1 MHLHPNARTTPRSRA
16 QLVDRIRVDGWSVR
30 QVATAFHVSRRTVF
44 KWLARYRAE
53 GPAGLHDRSTVP
65 RSSPQRTAVRRVLQI
80 VALRAQRLPAHII
93 ARRVDMPRATVSRI
107 LRRQGV
113 GRLPPLTPR
122 PPIQR
127 YERATPG
134 ELLHVDIK
142 SLGRIRGIGHRITG
156 DRRTRVRG
164 IGWEHVHVC
173 IDDRSRVA
181 YAEVLATAA
190 WPDAVGFLERAI
202 AWFAAQ
208 RIPAQGV
215 MTDNGSAYLSRAFA
229 AACQRLAVRHVRTR
243 AYTPRTNGK
252 AERFIQTLLREWAYR
267 RPYRS
272 SARRRR
278 ALDPWLRYYNHRR
291 PHTSLNY
298 LPPVS
303 RLQEPSRVNNVLS
316 RNS

>member
-1 MHLHPNARTTPRSRA
+1 MQLHPNARTTPRSRA
-16 QLVDRIRVDGWSVR
+16 ELVRRVVVDGWSVPR
-30 QVATAFHVSRRTVF
+30 VAQAFHVSPRTVF
-44 KWLARYRAE
+44 KWLARYRAA
-53 GPAGLHDRSTVP
+53 GIAGLDDRSPAP
-65 RSSPQRTAVRRVLQI
+65 RSSPQRTSVRRNLQI
-80 VALRAQRLPAHII
+80 VALRAQRLPGHAI
-93 ARRVDMPRATVSRI
+93 ARRLGVPRATVSRI
-107 LRRQGV
+107 LRRQGL

-122 PPIQR
+122 APIRR
-127 YERATPG
+127 YERAAPG

-156 DRRTRVRG
+156 NRRTRVRG

-173 IDDRSRVA
+173 IDDATRLA
-181 YAEVLATAA
+181 YAEVLATPA
-190 WPDAVGFLERAI
+190 WPDAVGFLERAL
-202 AWFAAQ
+202 AWFATHGVQAE
-208 RIPAQGV
+208 RV

-229 AACQRLAVRHVRTR
+229 AVCARVGLRHLRTR

-298 LPPVS
+298 APPIS
-303 RLQEPSRVNNVLS
+303 RLQETPA
-316 RNS
+316 

>member
-1 MHLHPNARTTPRSRA
+1 VQLHPNARTTPWSRA
-16 QLVDRIRVDGWSVR
+16 QLVHRVRVDGWSVT

-44 KWLARYRAE
+44 KWLARHRAA
-53 GPAGLHDRSTVP
+53 GYAGLQDRSAAP
-65 RSSPQRTAVRRVLQI
+65 RASPQRTAVRRVLEI
-80 VALRAQRLPAHII
+80 VALRAQRLPGHVI
-93 ARRVDMPRATVSRI
+93 ARRVGVPRATVSRI
-107 LRRQGV
+107 LRRQGL

-122 PPIQR
+122 VPVQR
-127 YERATPG
+127 YERARPG

-173 IDDRSRVA
+173 IDDASRLA
-181 YAEVLATAA
+181 YAEVLASPA
-190 WPDAVGFLERAI
+190 WPDAVGFLERAV
-202 AWFAAQ
+202 AWFAAHA
-208 RIPAQGV
+208 IPAQRV
-215 MTDNGSAYLSRAFA
+215 MTDNGSAYVSRAFA
-229 AACQRLAVRHVRTR
+229 AACQRLALRHVRTR

-272 SARRRR
+272 STRRRR
-278 ALDPWLRYYNHRR
+278 ALAPWLRYYNHRR

-303 RLQEPSRVNNVLS
+303 RLPETPT
-316 RNS
+316 

>member
-1 MHLHPNARTTPRSRA
+1 MQLHPNARTTPWSRA
-16 QLVDRIRVDGWSVR
+16 QLVRRVVVDGWSVPR
-30 QVATAFHVSRRTVF
+30 VAQAFHVSPRTVF

-53 GPAGLHDRSTVP
+53 GVGGLDDRSPAP
-65 RSSPQRTAVRRVLQI
+65 RSSPQRTAVRRILQI
-80 VALRAQRLPAHII
+80 VALRGQRLPGHAI
-93 ARRVDMPRATVSRI
+93 ARRLGVPRATVSRL
-107 LRRQGV
+107 LRRQGL

-122 PPIQR
+122 VPIRR
-127 YERATPG
+127 YERAGPG

-173 IDDRSRVA
+173 IDDASRLA

-190 WPDAVGFLERAI
+190 WPDAVGFLERAL
-202 AWFAAQ
+202 AWFAAHGV
-208 RIPAQGV
+208 RGERV
-215 MTDNGSAYLSRAFA
+215 MTDNGSAYRSRAFA
-229 AACQRLAVRHVRTR
+229 AVCARARLRHLRTR

-291 PHTSLNY
+291 PHTSLNFA
-298 LPPVS
+298 PPIS
-303 RLQEPSRVNNVLS
+303 RLQETPA
-316 RNS
+316 

>member
-1 MHLHPNARTTPRSRA
+1 MQLHPNARTTPRSRA
-16 QLVDRIRVDGWSVR
+16 QLVDRVLVDGWSVPR
-30 QVATAFHVSRRTVF
+30 VAQAFHVSRRTVF
-44 KWLARYRAE
+44 KWLARYRAA
-53 GPAGLHDRSTVP
+53 GAAGLADRSPAP
-65 RSSPQRTAVRRVLQI
+65 RSSPQRTSVRRILQI
-80 VALRAQRLPAHII
+80 VALRAQRLPGHVI
-93 ARRVDMPRATVSRI
+93 ARRLGVPRTTVSRL
-107 LRRQGV
+107 LRRQGL
-113 GRLPPLTPR
+113 GRLPPLMPR
-122 PPIQR
+122 APIQR
-127 YERATPG
+127 YERGAPG

-173 IDDRSRVA
+173 IDDASRLA

-190 WPDAVGFLERAI
+190 WPDAVGFIERAI
-202 AWFAAQ
+202 AWFAAHGV
-208 RIPAQGV
+208 RAERV

-229 AACQRLAVRHVRTR
+229 AVCARLAIRHLRTR

-278 ALDPWLRYYNHRR
+278 ALDPWLRYYNRRR
-291 PHTSLNY
+291 PHMSLNY
-298 LPPVS
+298 LPPIS
-303 RLQEPSRVNNVLS
+303 RLQETPA
-316 RNS
+316 

>member
-1 MHLHPNARTTPRSRA
+1 VPRVA
-16 QLVDRIRVDGWSVR
+16 Q
-30 QVATAFHVSRRTVF
+30 AFHVRRRTVF
-44 KWLARYRAE
+44 KWLARYRAA
-53 GPAGLHDRSTVP
+53 GAAGLADRSPAP
-65 RSSPQRTAVRRVLQI
+65 RSSPQRTSVRRILQI
-80 VALRAQRLPAHII
+80 VALRAQRLPGHVI
-93 ARRVDMPRATVSRI
+93 ARRLGVPRTTVSRL
-107 LRRQGV
+107 LRRQGL
-113 GRLPPLTPR
+113 GRLPPLMPR
-122 PPIQR
+122 APIQR
-127 YERATPG
+127 YERGAPG

-173 IDDRSRVA
+173 IDDASRLA

-190 WPDAVGFLERAI
+190 WPDAVGFIERAI
-202 AWFAAQ
+202 AWFAAHGV
-208 RIPAQGV
+208 RAERV

-229 AACQRLAVRHVRTR
+229 AVCARLAIRHLRTR

-278 ALDPWLRYYNHRR
+278 ALDPWLRYYNRRR
-291 PHTSLNY
+291 PHMSLNY
-298 LPPVS
+298 LPPIS
-303 RLQEPSRVNNVLS
+303 RLQETPA
-316 RNS
+316 

>member
-1 MHLHPNARTTPRSRA
+1 VQLHPNARTTPWSRA
-16 QLVDRIRVDGWSVR
+16 QLVHRVRVHGWSVP
-30 QVATAFHVSRRTVF
+30 QVAAAFHVSRRTVF
-44 KWLARYRAE
+44 KWLARYRTE
-53 GPAGLHDRSTVP
+53 GARGLQDRSTAP
-65 RSSPQRTAVRRVLQI
+65 RASPQRTAVRRVLQI
-80 VALRAQRLPAHII
+80 VALRAQRLPGHVI
-93 ARRVDMPRATVSRI
+93 ARRMGLPRATVSRI

-122 PPIQR
+122 APIQR
-127 YERATPG
+127 YERAAPG

-173 IDDRSRVA
+173 IDDRSRLA
-181 YAEVLATAA
+181 YAEVLATPA
-190 WPDAVGFLERAI
+190 WPDAVGFLERAV
-202 AWFAAQ
+202 AWFAAHDIQPQ
-208 RIPAQGV
+208 RV

-229 AACQRLAVRHVRTR
+229 AACQRLAVQHVRTR

-272 SARRRR
+272 STRRRR

-303 RLQEPSRVNNVLS
+303 RLPETQA
-316 RNS
+316 

>member
-1 MHLHPNARTTPRSRA
+1 VQLHPNARTTPRSRA
-16 QLVDRIRVDGWSVR
+16 QLVDRVLVDGWSVPR
-30 QVATAFHVSRRTVF
+30 VAQAFHVSRRTVF
-44 KWLARYRAE
+44 KWLARYRAA
-53 GPAGLHDRSTVP
+53 GAAGLADRSPAP
-65 RSSPQRTAVRRVLQI
+65 RSSPQRTSVRRILQI
-80 VALRAQRLPAHII
+80 VALRAQRLPGHVI
-93 ARRVDMPRATVSRI
+93 ARRLGVPRTTVSRL
-107 LRRQGV
+107 LRRQGL
-113 GRLPPLTPR
+113 GRLPPLMPR
-122 PPIQR
+122 APIQR
-127 YERATPG
+127 YERGAPG

-173 IDDRSRVA
+173 IDDASRLA

-190 WPDAVGFLERAI
+190 WPDAVGFIERAI
-202 AWFAAQ
+202 AWFAAHGV
-208 RIPAQGV
+208 RAERV

-229 AACQRLAVRHVRTR
+229 AACARLAIRHLRTR

-278 ALDPWLRYYNHRR
+278 ALDPWLRYYNRRR
-291 PHTSLNY
+291 PHMSLNY
-298 LPPVS
+298 LPPIS
-303 RLQEPSRVNNVLS
+303 RLQETPA
-316 RNS
+316 

>member
-16 QLVDRIRVDGWSVR
+16 QLVERVLRDAWAVPR
-30 QVATAFHVSRRTVF
+30 VAQAFHVSRRTVF

-53 GPAGLHDRSTVP
+53 GLAGLQDRGSAP
-65 RSSPQRTAVRRVLQI
+65 RARPRRTSSRRVLQI
-80 VALRAQRLPAHII
+80 VALRAQRLPGHAIAH
-93 ARRVDMPRATVSRI
+93 RLGVPRATVSRI
-107 LRRQGV
+107 LRHQGL
-113 GRLPPLTPR
+113 GRLAPLTPR
-122 PPIQR
+122 APIQR
-127 YERATPG
+127 YERAAPG

-173 IDDRSRVA
+173 IDDASRLA

-190 WPDAVGFLERAI
+190 WPDAVGFLERAL
-202 AWFAAQ
+202 AWFAAHGVHAE
-208 RIPAQGV
+208 RV

-229 AACQRLAVRHVRTR
+229 ALCARRALRHLRTR

-291 PHTSLNY
+291 PHMSLNY
-298 LPPVS
+298 LPPIS
-303 RLQEPSRVNNVLS
+303 RLQETPA
-316 RNS
+316 